1 MGVKIA
7 TGADNDYDDK
17 SINRIS
23 IEVGHFVR
31 MGMTNFEALQT
42 ATVNSADLLQIGDQ
56 TAYKSGGK
64 LFAQPRFWPAV
75 SLGLMTVFAAFHLL
89 GSALSERI
97 EGRWREVLS
106 WLAAFEYAGWFI
118 AYAASV
124 PYGGYLPTTVLF
136 AVALS
141 LRAGYRSVR
150 MLSAAILSSIV
161 IVVLFKAVLKV
172 NLPSGLIYETLPDGL
187 RQFMLTYF

>member
-1 MGVKIA
+1 MTRVKTLQSLFKRYRRPGDIVFA
-7 TGADNDYDDK
+7 WIILIF
-17 SINRIS
+17 SVFMLSQI
-23 IEVGHFVR
+23 
-31 MGMTNFEALQT
+31 FE
-42 ATVNSADLLQIGDQ
+42 Q

-75 SLGLMTVFAAFHLL
+75 SLSLMTVFAAFHLL

-97 EGRWREVLS
+97 DGRWREVLF
-106 WLAAFEYAGWFI
+106 WLAAFEYAAWFI

-124 PYGGYLPTTVLF
+124 PYGGYLLTTVLF
-136 AVALS
+136 AVALT
-141 LRAGYRSVR
+141 LRAGYRSGR
-150 MLSAAILSSIV
+150 MLTATVLSSIV
-161 IVVLFKAVLKV
+161 IVILFKAVLKV